1 MIIDAHAHTNG
12 GSLGNFK
19 SGLLASRGYHGGH
32 FQENEEAL
40 TRAIN
45 HHKTTILD
53 AVGTDVQFVSP
64 RPFQLMHSETPA
76 KLVDWYAQAS
86 NDVNALTAKIEPKRY
101 RAVAC
106 LPQSLDIQLS
116 RSCDTVIV
124 TAEKIVSTE
133 AIKRRPHLTE
143 IPAFRV
149 SAVVEAPWGAH
160 PCPVLG
166 FSRADDEHFSEYVSA
181 SHSEAGFEDYL
192 SRYVTGVPD
201 HVAYLERVG
210 TSRLLHLLTS
220 DPAA

>member
-1 MIIDAHAHTNG
+1 VEAGELEIVDYPE
-12 GSLGNFK
+12 
-19 SGLLASRGYHGGH
+19 LLAWDRFRASQDG
-32 FQENEEAL
+32 L
-40 TRAIN
+40 TFWPTA
-45 HHKTTILD
+45 HLG
-53 AVGTDVQFVSP
+53 GTDLLKVNPDIKEFPCPLTGRRLWALPPAAPDVVVLHV
-64 RPFQLMHSETPA
+64 LMADPYGNCTFPA
-76 KLVDWYAQAS
+76 RRL
-86 NDVNALTAKIEPKRY
+86 
-101 RAVAC
+101 